1 MVTAFPFFSLPSD
14 LLRFLVLLE
23 ILLES
28 FYLTDYLPTKSPL
41 PSLFPANNYEE
52 YSVLLLDLI
61 SCQL

>member
-14 LLRFLVLLE
+14 LLRFLVFLE

-52 YSVLLLDLI
+52 YSV
-61 SCQL
+61 